1 MILDHVIKLLKWCE
15 AKILLSERPS
25 NILFKEGEIWWCRI
39 GMNIGHET
47 YGKGAS
53 FARPVLIFKKFSNDF
68 FIGIPMTSK
77 RKEGTWFFP
86 LSLDDKEGCII
97 LNQLRSLDGRRLI
110 KRMGALSDAQR
121 EKVKIAIHTL
131 L

>member
-53 FARPVLIFKKFSNDF
+53 FSRPVLIFKKFSNDF
-68 FIGIPMTSK
+68 FYRHS
-77 RKEGTWFFP
+77 
-86 LSLDDKEGCII
+86 DDK
-97 LNQLRSLDGRRLI
+97 Q
-110 KRMGALSDAQR
+110 
-121 EKVKIAIHTL
+121 EKGGDVVFPIES
-131 L
+131 